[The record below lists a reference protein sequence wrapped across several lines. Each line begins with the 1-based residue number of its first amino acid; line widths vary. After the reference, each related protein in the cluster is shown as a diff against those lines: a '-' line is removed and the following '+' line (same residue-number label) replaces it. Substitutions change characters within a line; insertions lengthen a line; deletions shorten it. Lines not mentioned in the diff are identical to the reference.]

1 MRENLSDIVYLIDVD
16 KCTAIVRDAYRKTFK
31 GDWDKKSEF
40 VFHNNKLQLY
50 APAYTPFML
59 YGRGPGKMPPQQPID
74 SWMAQNGIIG
84 SSWAIRAKIAKEGT
98 KGTDFLSPAW
108 NEVITSITA
117 NIASELAKAVAGAL
131 TRTN

>member
-1 MRENLSDIVYLIDVD
+1 MSENLSDIVYIIDVD

-40 VFHNNKLQLY
+40 VFHNEKLQLY
-50 APAYTPFML
+50 APSYTPYML

-74 SWMAQNGIIG
+74 SWMAQNGIVG
-84 SSWAIRAKIAKEGT
+84 SSWAIRAKIAREGT

-108 NEVITSITA
+108 NDVITYVTTS
-117 NIASELAKAVAGAL
+117 IASELAKAVAGAL